1 MGDIVES
8 ASKAGR
14 EVRSSDWMD
23 YAVRFGLITY
33 GVVHL
38 LIAWLSIQLALGDRK
53 ESVSGSGALSELV
66 TQPFGRTMVWL
77 VAAGMA
83 LLVVW
88 RLIEFVAGHR
98 GEDGA
103 DLWRHR
109 GADALKAGIYGALGY
124 AALSVA
130 HGGGSGGDKKEE
142 AITARLMDQSWGVWI
157 VGVIGLAVIGY
168 GLGLI
173 YRGLSESYREHLE
186 AEGKS
191 GDLGKAYLLLGKV
204 GYVAKGIAIGVVGSL
219 FGWAALTHDPDK
231 SGGLD
236 DALRTVLDQP
246 YGPLMLGAIAVGI
259 ACYGLFCFAR
269 ARHLSR

>member
-1 MGDIVES
+1 MGDIVDS
-8 ASKAGR
+8 ASNAGR
-14 EVRSSDWMD
+14 EAKSSKWMD

-53 ESVSGSGALSELV
+53 ESVSGTGALSELV

-88 RLIEFVAGHR
+88 RLLELVAGHR

-109 GADALKAGIYGALGY
+109 AADALKAGIYGALGY

-157 VGVIGLAVIGY
+157 VGIIGLAVIGY

-186 AEGKS
+186 AEGQS
-191 GDLGKAYLLLGKV
+191 GDLGQAYLLLGKV
-204 GYVAKGIAIGVVGSL
+204 GYVAKGGAIGIVGGL
-219 FGWAALTHDPDK
+219 FLWAAVTHDPDK

-236 DALRTVLDQP
+236 DALRTVLEQP
-246 YGPLMLGAIAVGI
+246 FGPLLLGAIAIGI